1 MTRSPTAHV
10 RSDDL
15 QLIFGCVASP
25 LRRRKL
31 ESSLRDAATI
41 RWFNSFVDLREALET
56 EVQRVIV
63 AVVDMADPTGAA
75 AHGFARSL
83 ADRYPGIGVVV
94 YRRMV
99 ADSEADVCQLGAAG
113 VHDILLDGLTD
124 EGYMARTIVLDACRR
139 GAADYVMQELKKFLP
154 DRLVLFAD
162 AVVRNP
168 AKGSI
173 GAISQH
179 LNVHR
184 QTPNTWCKKE
194 RYLRP
199 EEMLVWCRLMLV
211 AAMLELT
218 SRTLDSIAI
227 ELDYASATS
236 LRNQLKNYTGM
247 TATQIRA
254 TGLSA
259 VINVF
264 KGRVAQRRAGFGG
277 IIDVPF
283 ETNVIPLRSMA

>member
-1 MTRSPTAHV
+1 
-10 RSDDL
+10 L

-25 LRRRKL
+25 IRRRKL
-31 ESSLRDAATI
+31 ESSLRDAAVI
-41 RWFNSFVDLREALET
+41 RWYNSFVDLREALET
-56 EVQRVIV
+56 EIQRVIV
-63 AVVDMADPTGAA
+63 AVVDMTDPTGAA
-75 AHGFARSL
+75 AQGFARSL

-94 YRRMV
+94 YRRLV
-99 ADSEADVCQLGAAG
+99 AESEADVCQLGAAG

-124 EGYMARTIVLDACRR
+124 EGYIARSIVLDACRR
-139 GAADYVMQELKKFLP
+139 GAADLVMQELKRVLP
-154 DRLVLFAD
+154 ERLIPFAD

-199 EEMLVWCRLMLV
+199 EEMLVWCRLLLV

-254 TGLSA
+254 NGLSA

-264 KGRVAQRRAGFGG
+264 QGRVAQRRAGFGG